1 MATGKRES
9 HDLTE
14 LPTEQII
21 ARADE
26 LAATAEALR
35 AKGDATGA
43 DRAAAAAQV
52 LRDHVQRRALAE
64 TEAANYARAHEP
76 REIDTEE

>member
-1 MATGKRES
+1 MTKEKRET

-14 LPTEQII
+14 LPAEQIT

-26 LAATAEALR
+26 LAATAEVLR
-35 AKGDATGA
+35 GKKDAAGA

-52 LRDHVQRRALAE
+52 LRDHVQRRALAQ
-64 TEAANYARAHEP
+64 TEADNYARAHEP